1 MCFIFR
7 FLVILRP
14 SAVKCAFP
22 FLSPVKHDDNIPN
35 KLDDRLNRAQV
46 SIGPCKWIFNEKCPH
61 SDIRFYLYTRKNP
74 QDRQLIHVDEAWDKS
89 NLSGSNFNP
98 NDPTKIILHGYNSDM
113 FLTPLIQMKGGMTI
127 LPTIRWLSPPPRN
140 SFATLNFLNFIK
152 GFALKCHSI
161 CTQFAFRNHRFNA
174 VDDENTRKIGATMLV
189 TRFFL
194 CCRVFVQLN
203 AIYSVP
209 LSFVSIA
216 YFDRGSY
223 NLFFVDWSELARA
236 PCYPSAVHNTK
247 YAGECIGQLVNRIR
261 DAGSENIHIIGFS
274 LGAHVGKR
282 YTVCSNNTRK
292 LCDFINYEPSADW
305 YVLAGLSKCVIDIY
319 DSQIRQAY
327 IRSHKVTFISWR
339 NLLNTT
345 QSDNIHLPHEFCFN
359 YCFFLSINIWFLSFF
374 MEWDFYCAMI
384 KVKNKML
391 VNCLQLW
398 KNDKAEQSSNSIYI

>member
-1 MCFIFR
+1 MTTIYQINWMIDWIEHKWALDRVNGFLMKSARIPISDFICIHGKIHKIVNWFM
-7 FLVILRP
+7 
-14 SAVKCAFP
+14 SMKHGT
-22 FLSPVKHDDNIPN
+22 SPICP
-35 KLDDRLNRAQV
+35 API
-46 SIGPCKWIFNEKCPH
+46 SIRMIQ
-61 SDIRFYLYTRKNP
+61 RKSFCT
-74 QDRQLIHVDEAWDKS
+74 A
-89 NLSGSNFNP
+89 
-98 NDPTKIILHGYNSDM
+98 
-113 FLTPLIQMKGGMTI
+113 
-127 LPTIRWLSPPPRN
+127 TIRICFWHHWFKWKEVWPFCQLFADPRN

-274 LGAHVGKR
+274 LGAHVGKT

>member
-127 LPTIRWLSPPPRN
+127 LPTIRWLSLPETVLQLLTFWTLLKVLHWSAIQFVRN
-140 SFATLNFLNFIK
+140 LLFEITVSMRLMTRTHEKLEQLCSSLASFSVVVSFSSMQFIP
-152 GFALKCHSI
+152 F
-161 CTQFAFRNHRFNA
+161 
-174 VDDENTRKIGATMLV
+174 
-189 TRFFL
+189 
-194 CCRVFVQLN
+194 
-203 AIYSVP
+203 P